1 MNALELIDTNADNI
15 YDYKLCFYRDAKKE
29 GYRPEAEW
37 LKYRFSEGPKYKVS
51 YSAGDGAV
59 ASIKYI
65 PGEYTWRD

>member
-1 MNALELIDTNADNI
+1 MNALELIDTNADNM
-15 YDYKLCFYRDAKKE
+15 YDYKLCFYRAAKKE

-37 LKYRFSEGPKYKVS
+37 LKHRFSEGPKYKVL
-51 YSAGDGAV
+51 YSASDGAV